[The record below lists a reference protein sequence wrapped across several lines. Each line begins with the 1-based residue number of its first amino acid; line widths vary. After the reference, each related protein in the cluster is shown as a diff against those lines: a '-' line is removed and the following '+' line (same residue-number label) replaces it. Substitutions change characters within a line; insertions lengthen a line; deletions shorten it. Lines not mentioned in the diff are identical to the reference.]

1 MVLLRE
7 LGKRVLRR
15 IKGVMMICVCCGRDM
30 DEIGL
35 DNVSP
40 VLGVPLCEDCVNSDE
55 AADLIS
61 EHQSSW

>member
-1 MVLLRE
+1 
-7 LGKRVLRR
+7 
-15 IKGVMMICVCCGRDM
+15 MMICACCGRDM

-40 VLGVPLCEDCVNSDE
+40 APGVPLCEDCVNSDE

-61 EHQSSW
+61 ECQSAW